1 MIVYCTAPF
10 RRLHQGPLPLS
21 HHSTLQWIG
30 FTKEGYVASYDSQC
44 VIRVFCG
51 VIVPTEEVLYDEME
65 WIVLMNVKFYLKE
78 KQEPGDAL
86 PYCWLVALSLHT
98 IKYVLLPSA
107 ASIPPTLPPLNKI
120 IRIGLFG
127 VNNEDRLLPKCVLVI
142 LCDNELLLGSVNLR
156 REYE

>member
-65 WIVLMNVKFYLKE
+65 WIVLMKVKFYLKE

-107 ASIPPTLPPLNKI
+107 ASIPPTLPRPMLSVLDVKIPLCVI
-120 IRIGLFG
+120 E
-127 VNNEDRLLPKCVLVI
+127 VNETSLVEQGQW
-142 LCDNELLLGSVNLR
+142 NG
-156 REYE
+156 